1 MTLRKRF
8 TLFTIFWLILIL
20 IFFNIFVYFYVIK
33 ITTES
38 EEEVITTKINLI
50 LENPRIQSLR
60 GISSGE
66 LLEEF
71 RNINEMVRIIA
82 PNNRVVNIGMADSSV
97 AHPILQ
103 ELPAEFLPYHQSG
116 MITKGGERIIYMR
129 VPLYDNS
136 TGSVK
141 YMLEFTRVLDELN
154 NYLQVLVAALS
165 VTSGGAI
172 LFAIFGTYWFTS
184 RLTAPIQQMV
194 NTMREIDRSG
204 KLRKIEMGN
213 REESAELQQLLRAF
227 NQMIERLD
235 RTFARQKQFV
245 ADASHELKTPLTV
258 ISSYAGMLKR
268 WGRDDESLRD
278 EAIEAISKEATR
290 LQNLTKSMLMLAE
303 AEQEDWLRLEM
314 FDVVQVV
321 DELSTMLQT
330 TFQRSIRV
338 KALSKSVRM
347 TGDKD
352 KIRQLLVILLDNA
365 IKYSKDPID
374 ISITL
379 MKNNIVKIEVK
390 DKGMGIPENEIP
402 HLFERFYRVDGA
414 RSRSTGGVGLGL
426 SIAKR
431 IVDLHEG
438 KIDVFS
444 LPNLGTTITLQF
456 KQRK

>member
-38 EEEVITTKINLI
+38 EEEVIMTKVNLL
-50 LENPRIQSLR
+50 LENPRIQSGR
-60 GISSGE
+60 GLSSPE
-66 LLEEF
+66 ILEEYSSM
-71 RNINEMVRIIA
+71 NEMVRIIA
-82 PNNRVVNIGMADSSV
+82 PNNRVLSITGMNI
-97 AHPILQ
+97 HPAIL
-103 ELPAEFLPYHQSG
+103 EIPAEFKPYHDSG
-116 MITKGGERIIYMR
+116 MITRNGERIIFMQ
-129 VPLYDNS
+129 VPLFE
-136 TGSVK
+136 GGKVIA
-141 YMLEFTRVLDELN
+141 MLEVMRILDELDD
-154 NYLQVLVAALS
+154 YLQVLVAALS
-165 VTSGGAI
+165 VTSAGAI

-204 KLRKIEMGN
+204 KLRQIDMGN
-213 REESAELQQLLRAF
+213 REESAELQQLIRAF

-268 WGRDDESLRD
+268 WGRDDESVRD
-278 EAIEAISKEATR
+278 EAIEAIAKEATR

-303 AEQEDWLRLEM
+303 AEQEDWLKLEM

-321 DELSTMLQT
+321 DELATMMQT
-330 TFQRSIRV
+330 TFQRPIRV
-338 KALSKSVRM
+338 KALSRVVRM
-347 TGDKD
+347 SGDKD

-365 IKYSKDPID
+365 IKYSKEPID

-379 MKNNIVKIEVK
+379 MKNIVKIEVK
-390 DKGMGIPENEIP
+390 DKGMGIPEKEIP

-444 LPNLGTTITLQF
+444 LPELGTTITLQF